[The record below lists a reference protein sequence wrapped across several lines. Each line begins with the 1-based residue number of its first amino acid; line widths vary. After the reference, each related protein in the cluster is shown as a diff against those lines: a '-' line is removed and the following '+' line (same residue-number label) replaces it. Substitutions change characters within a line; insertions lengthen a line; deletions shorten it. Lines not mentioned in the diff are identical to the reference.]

1 MTDKGTTLLVLAA
14 GMGSRYGG
22 LKQLDPL
29 GPTGETVLDYSVHD
43 AVRAGFTRVVFVI
56 RREMEAA
63 FHEGVGKRYADKI
76 GIDYAFQELEDVP
89 AGFSVPAERS
99 KPWGTAHAVRAARD
113 RIAEPFAVINADDFY
128 GAEAFAVMAEELG
141 SAAAAD
147 PLTFSMVGYPL
158 RTTLSPHGTV
168 NRGLCETRD
177 GLLRSVTEY
186 TEIQRR
192 ADGTVAGIAPDGA
205 TRPLDP
211 ETPVSMN
218 FWGLLPEVFP
228 LLEQDFEEFL
238 RKDRTTPKAEWYLPA
253 FIDGLLTKGTALCR
267 VLPVETEWFG
277 ITYPEDKPEVQAAI
291 RRMIE
296 AGRYTSPLS

>member
-1 MTDKGTTLLVLAA
+1 MEEKGTTLLVLAA

-29 GPTGETVLDYSVHD
+29 GPAGETVLDYSVHD

-63 FHEGVGKRYADKI
+63 FHEGVGQRYADKI
-76 GIDYAFQELEDVP
+76 GIDYAFQELEDLP
-89 AGFSVPAERS
+89 AGHALPAERT

-128 GAEAFAVMAEELG
+128 GAEAFAVMAKELRT
-141 SAAAAD
+141 AAAAN
-147 PLTFSMVGYPL
+147 PLPFSMVGYPL

-168 NRGLCETRD
+168 NRGLCKTED
-177 GLLRSVTEY
+177 GLLRTVTEF
-186 TEIQRR
+186 TDIGKR
-192 ADGTVAGIAPDGA
+192 ADGTVEGINPEGEPC
-205 TRPLDP
+205 RLDP

-218 FWGLLPEVFP
+218 YWGLLPEVFP
-228 LLEQDFEEFL
+228 LLEKEFEKFL

-253 FIDGLLTKGTALCR
+253 FIDGLLKEGAAVCR

-296 AGRYTSPLS
+296 EGRYSSPLS